1 MQNQSSLQKL
11 ESIDYS
17 LGINKV
23 MVSGVLVFCFVVAFF
38 IHFPIQRQVEGI
50 VKAQLAQIPGCRMS
64 FERLRIELFLPKIV
78 LTEMRLPGSCFGG
91 GTGTKL
97 PFVNLYFRGPSFSPL
112 GVAFKISTEMY
123 SQPMNLYYA
132 AGISRQVIRVEENK
146 FNLSLLSKIAPQIP
160 KLSGAANVE
169 ALVSLAGPRMD
180 EMKISLESNNFN
192 VPGQMLSD
200 LKLPKIDIGNFSL
213 KIESNDGKKV
223 NLKEL
228 IIGGVNS
235 SIRGKFTG
243 NISLAPNAISFS
255 PISLKGEASFSPE
268 FIEAFPILNLMLPQF
283 TQVNNFYQI
292 NMTGTLGNM
301 RPTQG
306 P

>member
-11 ESIDYS
+11 ESVDYS
-17 LGINKV
+17 LGINKL
-23 MVSGVLVFCFVVAFF
+23 MVIGGLSFCFLVAFF

-78 LTEMRLPGSCFGG
+78 LTEMRLPASCFGG
-91 GTGTKL
+91 GAGTKL
-97 PFVNLYFRGPSFSPL
+97 PYVNLYFRGPSFSPL
-112 GVAFKISTEMY
+112 GLAFKVSTELY
-123 SQPMNLYYA
+123 SQPLNLYYA
-132 AGISRQVIRVEENK
+132 AGISRQVIRVEEDK
-146 FNLSLLSKIAPQIP
+146 LSLSLISRISPQFP
-160 KLSGAANVE
+160 KLTGASKVD

-180 EMKISLESNNFN
+180 ELKLSLESTNLN
-192 VPGQMLSD
+192 VPGQMMGD

-213 KIESNDGKKV
+213 KLESEDGKKV
-223 NLKEL
+223 QLKEF

-243 NISLAPNAISFS
+243 HISLAANAIAFS

-301 RPTQG
+301 RPSSG